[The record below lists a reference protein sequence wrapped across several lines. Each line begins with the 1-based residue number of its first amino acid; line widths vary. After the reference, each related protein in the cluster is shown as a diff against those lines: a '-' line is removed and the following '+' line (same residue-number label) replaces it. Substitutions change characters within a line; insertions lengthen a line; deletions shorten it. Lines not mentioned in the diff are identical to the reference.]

1 MLVLS
6 RKLNEK
12 ILLPG
17 THTAIQIVGIKP
29 GVVRLGIDAPPEVVV
44 LREEIPDR
52 TSEWTPRS
60 NPSAPVPEDKLK
72 AVGDLAAN
80 RLRMARSELAILRRQ
95 LQEGLLHEAE
105 TTLDKLDD
113 DIRALRQRVRKE
125 TDDSA
130 PIPMPRKTR

>member
-17 THTAIQIVGIKP
+17 THTAIQVIGIKP
-29 GVVRLGIDAPPEVVV
+29 GVVRLGIEAPPEVVV

-52 TSEWTPRS
+52 SSEWRA
-60 NPSAPVPEDKLK
+60 APKTVPVQEEKLK
-72 AVGDLAAN
+72 AVGDLAAS
-80 RLRMARSELAILRRQ
+80 RLKMARAELAILRRQ
-95 LQEGLLHEAE
+95 LQEGHMLEAE
-105 TTLDKLDD
+105 ITLEKLDD
-113 DIRALRQRVRKE
+113 DIRALRQRVRTE
-125 TDDSA
+125 TDDRA

>member
-17 THTAIQIVGIKP
+17 THTAIQVIGIKP

-52 TSEWTPRS
+52 TCEWSQPR
-60 NPSAPVPEDKLK
+60 PSPAAQEEKLK
-72 AVGDLAAN
+72 AVGHLAAN
-80 RLRMARSELAILRRQ
+80 RLKMARAELSMLRRQ
-95 LQEGLLHEAE
+95 LQAGMMHEAE